1 MDNIKLYKKITLEI
15 IQCLKD
21 DKIEE
26 LEILF
31 EKREKILQEEK
42 NNKNF
47 KDLMINIG
55 IIDLDKTIKNLLN
68 QNMIKIKL
76 EIQKQKLSTITNN
89 TYINNNPQKINIFN
103 AKV

>member
-15 IQCLKD
+15 IQYLKD

-55 IIDLDKTIKNLLN
+55 IND
-68 QNMIKIKL
+68 
-76 EIQKQKLSTITNN
+76 
-89 TYINNNPQKINIFN
+89 
-103 AKV
+103 

>member
-68 QNMIKIKL
+68 KNMIIIIL

-89 TYINNNPQKINIFN
+89 TYINNNQQKINIFN

>member
-31 EKREKILQEEK
+31 EKREKILQVYSAST
-42 NNKNF
+42 
-47 KDLMINIG
+47 G
-55 IIDLDKTIKNLLN
+55 AVLD
-68 QNMIKIKL
+68 
-76 EIQKQKLSTITNN
+76 S
-89 TYINNNPQKINIFN
+89 
-103 AKV
+103 

>member
-31 EKREKILQEEK
+31 ERRKILQEEK

-55 IIDLDKTIKNLLN
+55 IIDLDKTIK
-68 QNMIKIKL
+68 I
-76 EIQKQKLSTITNN
+76 
-89 TYINNNPQKINIFN
+89 Y
-103 AKV
+103 

>member
-55 IIDLDKTIKNLLN
+55 IIDLEKTIKNLLN

-89 TYINNNPQKINIFN
+89 TYINNNQQKINIFN

>member
-1 MDNIKLYKKITLEI
+1 MDNIKLYKKITLEL

-89 TYINNNPQKINIFN
+89 TYINNNQQKINIFN

>member
-1 MDNIKLYKKITLEI
+1 MDNIKLYKQITLEI

-89 TYINNNPQKINIFN
+89 TYINNNQQKINILN
-103 AKV
+103 TKL

>member
-55 IIDLDKTIKNLLN
+55 IIDSDKTIKNLLN

-89 TYINNNPQKINIFN
+89 TYINNNQQKINIFN

>member
-68 QNMIKIKL
+68 QNMIRIKL
-76 EIQKQKLSTITNN
+76 EIQKQKLSTRTNN
-89 TYINNNPQKINIFN
+89 TYINNNQQKINIFN
-103 AKV
+103 A